1 MMYEALQKVCYIS
14 CSSFTYISSGVT
26 VFDSFAV
33 CSLHGEKITYMA
45 KNMREDGKSQHETKP
60 TTRPT
65 ETSKH

>member
-1 MMYEALQKVCYIS
+1 MYKALQKVFYIS
-14 CSSFTYISSGVT
+14 CSSFTYIYTGVT

-45 KNMREDGKSQHETKP
+45 KNMREDRKANMKQNQQLG
-60 TTRPT
+60 